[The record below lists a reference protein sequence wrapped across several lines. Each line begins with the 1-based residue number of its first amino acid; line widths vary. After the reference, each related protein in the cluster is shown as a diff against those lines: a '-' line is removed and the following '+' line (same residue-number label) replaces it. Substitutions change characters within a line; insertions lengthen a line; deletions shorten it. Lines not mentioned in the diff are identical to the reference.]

1 MAAPPIKKLVGVL
14 ALIAAYVCAGKFG
27 LSLASL
33 NASVS
38 PVWPPTGIALAAL
51 LIWGVRLWPAIFIGA
66 FIVNV
71 MTPSPA
77 GTTMA
82 AVLAK
87 TFGLAIGNTLEGVLG
102 AWLVQ
107 RFAGGI
113 KAFQRIRNLFKFVAL
128 AVVLSTT
135 VSATLGVTS
144 LCLTGHEVW
153 SNYLPIWFTWWLG
166 DMVGA
171 LIVAP
176 LLVVWITQQP
186 PHLPPKQMLEAAG
199 LLLVSVLLGY
209 VIFLEGTAFGATNQV
224 KYMTLL
230 PLLWAALRFR
240 QHGAV
245 TAVLMMSTIALWGT
259 MRGVGPFITPEPN
272 LSLLFLQAFLGTM
285 TLTALAVAAAMSER
299 RQAEERLRVQD
310 AVSRVLAEA
319 PTLKEAAPKIIRALC
334 EMAGWDM
341 GAIWHVDRTLNEM
354 VCVEVWQVPWVN
366 VPDFEGVTR
375 RTTLARGVGLP
386 GRVWQSGEPAWVPD
400 VTKDPNF
407 PRAAVAVKSGLH
419 AAFGFPI
426 KFGEEIVGVIECF
439 SREVREPDDNFLQ
452 MLPGI
457 GNLIGHVIERK
468 KAEEA
473 LRAKEAQL
481 RLITG
486 ITAVMLIQCSRDMRY
501 TFANRAYAEMF
512 GLAPEQIIG
521 KPIVEILGAEALE
534 AVRPY
539 IEAVLQGH
547 RVAYETEVPYARIGR
562 RFMHVIY
569 VPDKDENGKVRGW
582 VGSINDITERKRV
595 EQEHRRIETLKGAI
609 LDSALDCII
618 SIDHEGNVIEFN
630 PAAEKTFGFSR
641 AEALGKPMAEL
652 IIPHRL
658 REQHHRG
665 LARYL
670 ATGEGP
676 VLGRRIEMSA
686 LRRDGTE
693 IPVELSINAIQ
704 LGNDKAFTATLR
716 DITERKTTEAALGD
730 AQAKLR
736 AHAEDLE
743 KTVTERTHELRETIA
758 EIESFSYSISHDMRG
773 PLRAMQGY
781 ASVLEEELKGK
792 IGAEEWGYL
801 ERIVA
806 AATHLNKLVQDIL
819 SYSQV
824 SRTKLQLSAIDL
836 QPLLLELIQ
845 QNPNLQ
851 PPLAQIRIEG
861 PLPIVL
867 GHETALMQICA
878 NLLGNA
884 VKFVYPGTTAL
895 VRVGAE
901 THDGRVRIWIA
912 DNGIGIEPKNQER
925 IFQMFERINSA
936 KDYEGTGIGLA
947 IVRKAVERMGGQM
960 GVESELGK
968 GARFWFEL
976 RCAAGV

>member
-1 MAAPPIKKLVGVL
+1 MAAPPIKKLAGIL
-14 ALIAAYVCAGKFG
+14 ALIAVYVCAGKFG

-38 PVWPPTGIALAAL
+38 PVWPPTGIALAAMM
-51 LIWGVRLWPAIFIGA
+51 IWGVRLWPAIFIGA
-66 FIVNV
+66 FIVNI

-82 AVLAK
+82 AVIAK
-87 TFGLAIGNTLEGVLG
+87 TIGVAIGNTLEGVFG
-102 AWLVQ
+102 AWLAQ
-107 RFAGGI
+107 RFAGGA
-113 KAFQRIRNLFKFVAL
+113 KAFQRVRSFFKFVGL
-128 AVVLSTT
+128 AVVLSTA

-144 LCLTGHEVW
+144 LCLSGHAIW
-153 SNYLPIWFTWWLG
+153 SDSPFIWFTWWLG

-171 LIVAP
+171 LIIAP

-186 PHLPPKQMLEAAG
+186 VHLTLNQMLEAVG
-199 LLLVSVLLGY
+199 LLVASFLLGY
-209 VIFLEGTAFGATNQV
+209 VIFLERTSFAATNQV
-224 KYMTLL
+224 KYLTLL

-245 TAVLMMSTIALWGT
+245 TAVLVVSAIALFGT

-285 TLTALAVAAAMSER
+285 TLTTMAIAAVMAER
-299 RQAEERLRVQD
+299 RQAETRLRVQD
-310 AVSRVLAEA
+310 AVSRVLAET
-319 PTLKEAAPKIIRALC
+319 PTLNEAAPKIIRALC
-334 EMAGWDM
+334 EMAGWDV
-341 GAIWHVDRTLNEM
+341 GALWNVDRVANKMVCLEVWHVPSVVVTE
-354 VCVEVWQVPWVN
+354 
-366 VPDFEGVTR
+366 FEAFTR
-375 RTTLARGVGLP
+375 RLTLARGVGLP
-386 GRVWQSGEPAWVPD
+386 GRVWGSCAPAWVPD
-400 VTKDPNF
+400 VTKDSNF
-407 PRAAVAVKSGLH
+407 PRAEVAVNAGLH
-419 AAFGFPI
+419 AAFCFPI
-426 KFGEEIVGVIECF
+426 QFSGETVGVVECF
-439 SREVREPDDNFLQ
+439 SREVRGPDDNFLQ
-452 MLPGI
+452 MLPAI
-457 GNLIGHVIERK
+457 GNLIGQVIERK

-473 LRAKEAQL
+473 LQVKEAEL

-486 ITAVMLIQCSRDMRY
+486 ITAVMLVQCSRDLRY
-501 TFANRAYAEMF
+501 TFVNRAYAEM
-512 GLAPEQIIG
+512 LSLEPEQIIG
-521 KPIVEILGAEALE
+521 KRIVDIIGAEALE

-539 IEAVLQGH
+539 IDAVLQGH
-547 RVAYETEVPYARIGR
+547 RVAHETEVPYPRIGP

-569 VPDKDENGKVRGW
+569 VPDKDEQGNVRGW
-582 VGSINDITERKRV
+582 VGSINDITERKRA
-595 EQEHRRIETLKGAI
+595 EEERRRIETLKGAI
-609 LDSALDCII
+609 LDSALDGII
-618 SIDHEGNVIEFN
+618 SIDDKGYVIEFN
-630 PAAEKTFGFSR
+630 PAAEKIFGYTR
-641 AEALGKPMAEL
+641 AEAVGKPMDEL
-652 IIPHRL
+652 IIPQRF
-658 REQHHRG
+658 RERHQRG
-665 LARYL
+665 LAHFL

-676 VLGRRIEMSA
+676 VLGKRIEMPA

-693 IPVELSINAIQ
+693 IPVELSINPIH
-704 LGNDKAFTATLR
+704 LGRGKAFTATLR
-716 DITERKTTEAALGD
+716 DITERKKTEAALEE
-730 AQAKLR
+730 AQAKLK

-743 KTVTERTHELRETIA
+743 KIVTERTHELRETIA

-801 ERIVA
+801 GRIVA
-806 AATHLNKLVQDIL
+806 AASHLNKLVQDIL

-836 QPLLLELIQ
+836 QPLLLELIH

-861 PLPIVL
+861 PLPIVF
-867 GHETALMQICA
+867 GHETALTQICA

-895 VRVGAE
+895 VRVWSE
-901 THDGRVRIWIA
+901 THEGRVRIWIS

-947 IVRKAVERMGGQM
+947 IVKKAVERMGGQI
-960 GVESELGK
+960 GLESELGK